1 MLSPQLRAKQIQ
13 FLGDAIWRFY
23 GSPEGRSV
31 MRKLAGFSR
40 DFEAEVVNTLRGFD
54 TASD

>member
-1 MLSPQLRAKQIQ
+1 VLSPQLRAKQIQ

-40 DFEAEVVNTLRGFD
+40 DFEAAVVNALRGFD